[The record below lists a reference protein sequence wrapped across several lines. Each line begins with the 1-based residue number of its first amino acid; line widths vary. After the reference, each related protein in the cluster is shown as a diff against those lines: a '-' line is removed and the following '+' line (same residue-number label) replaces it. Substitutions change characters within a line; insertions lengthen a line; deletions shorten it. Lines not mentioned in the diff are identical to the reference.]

1 MTPDASKVELAAKY
15 HGTVS
20 WQFSNQFHNDDS
32 MHTTDRTS
40 PWSIIQLVLFQV
52 TDGMDIVC
60 GRSASARVAAFHGR
74 NTFKWRDF
82 STESPYQPW
91 GSTVFVTHN
100 RAKLDRMGWQSTC
113 FGNNKTKLERHWKTW
128 NNTAGEMLLL
138 YVKNNTRLWDNEIMR
153 INKLRHKKQGQKRCN
168 GYQFAQHWRGIIRW
182 VCVAKHSTCN
192 AFHLVWTNT
201 RYLTAYSSFNDE
213 SHFEFWFPLDGG

>member
-40 PWSIIQLVLFQV
+40 PWSIVQMLLFRE

-60 GRSASARVAAFHGR
+60 GRSVSARVAAFPRTYVKMRG
-74 NTFKWRDF
+74 F

-91 GSTVFVTHN
+91 GSTGFGTHN

-113 FGNNKTKLERHWKTW
+113 FGEGHWNWKTRNNNAGCCCTFKTIEDDEIMKLCESISWDIKKSEKEQWIPFCPALKGNNKIGMCR
-128 NNTAGEMLLL
+128 
-138 YVKNNTRLWDNEIMR
+138 
-153 INKLRHKKQGQKRCN
+153 
-168 GYQFAQHWRGIIRW
+168 
-182 VCVAKHSTCN
+182 
-192 AFHLVWTNT
+192 
-201 RYLTAYSSFNDE
+201 
-213 SHFEFWFPLDGG
+213 